1 MVVLTRKLLRDWKSL
16 NRHYF
21 HLDPKEK
28 ILFCIRPQD
37 SNLHIWHL
45 VIFNPITKV
54 ELYLKL
60 YIGDEE
66 EPTIILKCLT
76 PNSLF
81 PIGRSVSLTHLNYF
95 LVEDGFLPLLQ
106 QIWRLFFD
114 NCELQL
120 CNSRL
125 TFAWNRI
132 MCKEFKMNF
141 PELLG
146 NLVSG
151 DYSMVKNYYN
161 ASGVANPNDVM
172 DDTQPIL
179 TTPIQSHS
187 TNSKTTNATIAC
199 DDFPRSQ
206 KRQRLSGEAVH
217 LDASL
222 NGSEDNNGN
231 GFPLKK
237 KLRR

>member
-16 NRHYF
+16 NRHYSHF
-21 HLDPKEK
+21 NTRENV
-28 ILFCIRPQD
+28 LFCIRPQD

-45 VIFNPITKV
+45 VIYNPVTTG

-66 EPTIILKCLT
+66 EPSIVLKCLT
-76 PNSLF
+76 PNRLF

-114 NCELQL
+114 NCEQME
-120 CNSRL
+120 NPRL

-132 MCKEFKMNF
+132 MCKEFKIHF

-151 DYSMVKNYYN
+151 DYSMVKQYYN

-172 DDTQPIL
+172 DDSQPIL
-179 TTPIQSHS
+179 TTPIQCYSPS
-187 TNSKTTNATIAC
+187 GDTTNTIAC

-206 KRQRLSGEAVH
+206 KRHRSVGEPVNFVTPG
-217 LDASL
+217 L
-222 NGSEDNNGN
+222 EDEDE
-231 GFPLKK
+231 FPHTK

>member
-16 NRHYF
+16 NRHYSHF
-21 HLDPKEK
+21 NTRENV
-28 ILFCIRPQD
+28 LFCIRPQD

-45 VIFNPITKV
+45 VIYNPVTTV

-66 EPTIILKCLT
+66 EPSIILKCLS
-76 PNSLF
+76 PNTLF

-106 QIWRLFFD
+106 QIWRLFFN
-114 NCELQL
+114 NCEQMGS
-120 CNSRL
+120 SRL

-132 MCKEFKMNF
+132 MCKEFKIQF

-151 DYSMVKNYYN
+151 DYAMVKQYYN

-179 TTPIQSHS
+179 TTPTQCRSS
-187 TNSKTTNATIAC
+187 NGETTNTIAC

-206 KRQRLSGEAVH
+206 KRQRSTGEPVNFVTPG
-217 LDASL
+217 L
-222 NGSEDNNGN
+222 EDEDE
-231 GFPLKK
+231 FPHTK